1 MDNLI
6 NGRRIAATIH
16 DETSARV
23 SLLKKR
29 GVIPRLIFIRIGED
43 PASRVYVGIKE
54 KKTIESI
61 TF

>member
-29 GVIPRLIFIRIGED
+29 GVIPRLIFIRIGE
-43 PASRVYVGIKE
+43 
-54 KKTIESI
+54 
-61 TF
+61 